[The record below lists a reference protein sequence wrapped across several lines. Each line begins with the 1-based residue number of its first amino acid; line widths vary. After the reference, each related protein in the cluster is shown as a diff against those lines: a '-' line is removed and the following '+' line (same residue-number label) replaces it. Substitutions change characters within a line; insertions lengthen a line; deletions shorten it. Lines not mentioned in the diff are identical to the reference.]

1 MEHLSDTAANLADS
15 PIGPARI
22 DPVLRPL
29 TRSDALAFAGAAEE
43 TPCAERLALADL
55 ESLFMRAV
63 DSAHWEAAV
72 TDAERVAEFVR
83 DRLPLDTEALFRAFL
98 KDAGAEEALTP
109 AALYDAGLAAYDRG
123 AAEPC
128 LGAFAAVQAHGGALG
143 EGGAFALAILAMAL
157 GNPLVTVEIAAGLI
171 ARDRAH
177 PRLYLVSG
185 QANVALGS
193 VDEAKADF
201 ARAARLGRRQK
212 VFHAEQHAAQRA
224 LIGLQFGVMPKD
236 MRHTGPES

>member
-1 MEHLSDTAANLADS
+1 VDPTSDAAENFAS
-15 PIGPARI
+15 TIGPATT
-22 DPVLRPL
+22 DPVLKPL
-29 TRSDALAFAGAAEE
+29 TRSDALAFAGFAEGQA
-43 TPCAERLALADL
+43 CAEPIGLTEL

-63 DSAHWEAAV
+63 DSAHWEESV
-72 TDAERVAEFVR
+72 TDAGRVSGFVR
-83 DRLPLDTEALFRAFL
+83 DRLPLDTDALFRAFL
-98 KDAGAEEALTP
+98 DDAGSGETLSP
-109 AALYDAGLAAYDRG
+109 ATLYDAGLAAFEQG

-128 LGAFAAVQAHGGALG
+128 LAAFAAVEAGGGPLA
-143 EGGAFALAILAMAL
+143 EGGAFALALLAMTL
-157 GNPLVTVEIAAGLI
+157 GNPLVTVEIASGLI
-171 ARDRAH
+171 ARERAH
-177 PRLYLVSG
+177 PRLYLLSG

-236 MRHTGPES
+236 MRHTGPAG